1 MAQKTED
8 GRPANKRGAA
18 RLAAVQA
25 LYQMDVGETS
35 LEETLVQF
43 GSRFADPVVDGDEY
57 LPRDADYFKQIV
69 KGVLKHQLQLDPLVD
84 EALAEGW
91 PMARIDATLRA
102 VMRAGAFELMHKLD
116 VPAKVVI
123 TEYVDVAKAFF
134 EGTEAGMVNGVLDR
148 IAGSRPEPS

>member
-1 MAQKTED
+1 MAPKTED
-8 GRPANKRGAA
+8 SRPANKRGAA

-35 LEETLVQF
+35 LEETLAQF
-43 GSRFADPVVDGDEY
+43 GSRFAEPVVDGDEY
-57 LPRDADYFKQIV
+57 LPRDADYFRQIV
-69 KGVLKHQLQLDPLVD
+69 RGVLKHQLQLDPLVD
-84 EALAEGW
+84 QALADGW
-91 PMARIDATLRA
+91 PVARIDATLRA

-123 TEYVDVAKAFF
+123 NEYVDVAKAFF

-148 IAGSRPEPS
+148 IAGDRPEPS